1 MDGLP
6 IILAF
11 IADLNYTVRV
21 ESTAQSLGY
30 EVRFIERVAQI
41 APPAEPVREL
51 QYAEHLTGPGAVLID
66 LVTQWKP
73 SLLIFDLGNSAV
85 PWEEWISLLTSVPAT
100 RRIPVICFG
109 SHMDTESIK
118 VAKEAGA
125 QTVLARSK
133 FFGDLPDVIKKYAR
147 KIDFAELRASC
158 SQPLSS
164 EALRGLEEFNR
175 GAYFEAHESLEMAWM
190 AEDSPGRELY
200 RAVLQVAVA
209 YLQIERGN
217 YNGAAKMF
225 LRMRQWIDPLPDAC
239 RGIDIARLRAE
250 AQAVYQA
257 MITLGPEHIADFDRS
272 LFRPISYQSTQS

>member
-1 MDGLP
+1 MDGSP

-11 IADLNYTVRV
+11 IADLNYSVRV

-41 APPAEPVREL
+41 SPLVEPVRGL

-73 SLLIFDLGNSAV
+73 SLLIFDLGNLAV

-100 RRIPVICFG
+100 RRIPVVCFG

-133 FFGDLPDVIKKYAR
+133 FFGDLPNVINKYAR
-147 KIDFAELRASC
+147 KVDLAELGASC

-164 EALRGLEEFNR
+164 EALRGLQEFNR
-175 GAYFEAHESLEMAWM
+175 GAYFESHESLEAAWM
-190 AEDSPGRELY
+190 AEDGPGREIY

-225 LRMRQWIDPLPDAC
+225 LRMRQWIDPLPDVC

-250 AQAVYQA
+250 AQAVHQA
-257 MITLGPEHIADFDRS
+257 LITLGPEHIADLDRS
-272 LFRPISYQSTQS
+272 LLRPISYQTTQ